1 MDPRSSINCKHDK
14 NKENYIYPHHNKL
27 MIIREN
33 KKVLK
38 AARANKTH
46 YNQKN
51 KNKNDCWLQKQDKP
65 EDNEMTTLKFLKK

>member
-46 YNQKN
+46 TIRKTKIRMTAGFKNKTNQKTM
-51 KNKNDCWLQKQDKP
+51 K
-65 EDNEMTTLKFLKK
+65 